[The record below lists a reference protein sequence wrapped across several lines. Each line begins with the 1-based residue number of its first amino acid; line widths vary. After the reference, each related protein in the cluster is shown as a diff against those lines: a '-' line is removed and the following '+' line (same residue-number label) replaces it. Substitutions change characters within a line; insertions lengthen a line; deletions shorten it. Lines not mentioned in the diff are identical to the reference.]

1 MIVKARIVKLT
12 KDNELNSKIGSVR
25 YLFTS
30 AREQIVKLVKEM
42 YQINQLLKMHKA
54 LVGHEY
60 NITYIYRS
68 ISKVTNRQLIVHTL
82 IVRWAGPGLGQRA
95 AMQRKLASLT
105 SSS

>member
-42 YQINQLLKMHKA
+42 YQINQLLKMHKV
-54 LVGHEY
+54 LLGHEY
-60 NITYIYRS
+60 NITYI
-68 ISKVTNRQLIVHTL
+68 
-82 IVRWAGPGLGQRA
+82 
-95 AMQRKLASLT
+95 
-105 SSS
+105 